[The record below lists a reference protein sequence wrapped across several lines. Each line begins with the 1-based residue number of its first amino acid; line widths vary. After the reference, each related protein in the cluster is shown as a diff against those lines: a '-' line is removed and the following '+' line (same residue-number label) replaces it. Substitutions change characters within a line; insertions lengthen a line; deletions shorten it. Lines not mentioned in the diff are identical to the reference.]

1 MATEPVPPVP
11 AAPQLPEPARPVL
24 PVDWFVRM
32 PTGGGTVYTRPV
44 D

>member
-11 AAPQLPEPARPVL
+11 QLPEPANPVL
-24 PVDWFVRM
+24 PVDWFLRM
-32 PTGGGTVYTRPV
+32 PNGGGTVYSRTA